1 MSAFT
6 ASEIEAVRT
15 WVENGGSLLLIAD
28 HAPFG
33 SAAAALAETFG
44 VRMNQGFVE
53 VAATDPGRDEQG
65 NLVFSRQNGLL
76 GEHSILTG
84 DGAEDRVRRVVT
96 FTGQSLDGPPEAAIL
111 LRLPETAVEYVPP
124 GPELR
129 EQRAGRAQ
137 GLALEWGRGRVVVL
151 GEAGMLT
158 AQVSRG
164 VKFGMNIPGN
174 DNRQLALNILHWL
187 SRRL

>member
-1 MSAFT
+1 MPAFT
-6 ASEIEAVRT
+6 PGEIEAVRT

-33 SAAAALAETFG
+33 SAAAALAQAFG

-53 VAATDPGRDEQG
+53 VAATDPGQDEQG
-65 NLVFSRQNGLL
+65 ALVFSSQNGLL
-76 GEHSILTG
+76 GEHPILTG
-84 DGAEDRVRRVVT
+84 DSAEGGVRRVVT

-111 LRLPETAVEYVPP
+111 LRLPDTAVEYVPP

-129 EQRAGRAQ
+129 QQRAGRAQ
-137 GLALEWGRGRVVVL
+137 GLALEWRRGRVVVL
-151 GEAGMLT
+151 GEAAMLT

-164 VKFGMNIPGN
+164 VKLGMNVPGN
-174 DNRQLALNILHWL
+174 DNQLFALNILHWL
-187 SRRL
+187 TRLL